1 MQDLV
6 QHNDSV
12 LKAIQVCLDK
22 KLNFAA
28 YRLPEKSGITLII
41 QHDPEMHQLK
51 NSVLSFPEKGFLISP
66 FSRDTGDPVYL
77 IRPDLVLHDPIS
89 PDQMDKILSLPNL
102 AVHPAGKPFPDE
114 TRKEHYIQ
122 QIEKIIARIKAA
134 EFEKVMLSRV
144 KAVMGRYSN
153 RLAHIFSSLCRAY
166 NHAFVYLFCVK
177 GNCWTG
183 ATPEPFICSNNG
195 ELCTVSLAGTRPC
208 DPENMV
214 IGNWNRKELLEQ
226 EYVTRHIEQVL
237 LAFSIRDYKK
247 NGPYIARAGNL
258 SHLRTDFT
266 FSSSSA
272 GSLLPSLINALHPT
286 PAVCG
291 MASGKAMD
299 YIRQTEKHSREY
311 YTGFLGP
318 IGIDDLMQLYVNLR
332 CMKILDDRCVLYI
345 GGGITQDSVPE
356 DEWKETEIKADTLLS
371 VLEQIR

>member
-1 MQDLV
+1 MQDV
-6 QHNDSV
+6 FPHNDSM
-12 LKAIQVCLDK
+12 LKAIQVCLDRN
-22 KLNFAA
+22 LNFAA
-28 YRLPEKSGITLII
+28 YRLPGKSGVTLII
-41 QHDPEMHQLK
+41 QLDPEM
-51 NSVLSFPEKGFLISP
+51 NEPGNYVLSFQEKGFLISP
-66 FSRDTGDPVYL
+66 FSRDAGDSVYL
-77 IRPDLVLHDPIS
+77 IRPDLVFHDKVEPG
-89 PDQMDKILSLPNL
+89 QMDKLLSLPPVP
-102 AVHPAGKPFPDE
+102 VHPAGISFPDE
-114 TRKEHYIQ
+114 TGKEQYIQ
-122 QIEKIIARIKAA
+122 QIEEIIGRIKTA
-134 EFEKVMLSRV
+134 EFEKVMLSRI
-144 KAVMGRYSN
+144 KSVMGSFSN
-153 RLAHIFSSLCRAY
+153 RLAVIFSRLCHTY

-356 DEWKETEIKADTLLS
+356 DEWKETEIKADTLLL